1 LTEVTF
7 TAVTVPPTNR
17 SPASLTLPD
26 TSIFPVVIE
35 FREANPVEP
44 RVSVDIATAYILAE
58 DTLVE
63 YISLE

>member
-1 LTEVTF
+1 L
-7 TAVTVPPTNR
+7 
-17 SPASLTLPD
+17 
-26 TSIFPVVIE
+26 VIE

-58 DTLVE
+58 ETLVE